1 MPSRRIE
8 RALLGAVL
16 AAAALA
22 ARAEVTAANAWARA
36 TVPGQQTSAAY
47 MTLMSTEDA
56 KLVAVSSPAARKAQ
70 VHTSMMMSG
79 VMHMHEVEALDL
91 PAGKPVEL
99 KPGGHHV
106 MLMELAKPLKAGEQ
120 VPLTFTIRDSKGRSS
135 TLAVQATVRPLAP

>member
-8 RALLGAVL
+8 RALLGAAL
-16 AAAALA
+16 AIFALA

-36 TVPGQQTSAAY
+36 TVPGQQASAAY
-47 MTLMSTEDA
+47 LTLTSTDDA
-56 KLVAVSSPAARKAQ
+56 KVVAVASPVAKKAQ

-106 MLMELAKPLKAGEQ
+106 MLMELVKPLKAGEQ
-120 VPLTFTIRDSKGRSS
+120 VPLAFTVRDSKGRSS
-135 TLAVQATVRPLAP
+135 TLAVQAAVRPIAP